1 MKKSMVYF
9 AAGCL
14 GGVANGLAVWVFGA
28 AGITGAAGVAIAPA
42 LTASFLYPRIVW
54 GGLWGLLFLLSLRNM
69 NIFTKGALLSLAPTA
84 IQLFVVSPLKTH
96 QGVAGLELGL
106 ATPLFVLFFNWV
118 WGVATAFAIKMA
130 R

>member
-9 AAGCL
+9 AAGSL
-14 GGVANGLAVWVFGA
+14 GGVVNGLAVWFFGA
-28 AGITGAAGVAIAPA
+28 VGITGAVGVAIAPA
-42 LTASFLYPRIVW
+42 LTANFLYPRIVW
-54 GGLWGLLFLLSLRNM
+54 GGLWGLLFLLPLKNM

-84 IQLFVVSPLKTH
+84 IQLFVVFPLKTH

-106 ATPLFVLFFNWV
+106 ATPLFALFVNWI
-118 WGVATAFAIKMA
+118 WGVATAFAIKIA

>member
-1 MKKSMVYF
+1 MKKSMICF

-14 GGVANGLAVWVFGA
+14 GGAANALAVWFFGA

-54 GGLWGLLFLLSLRNM
+54 GGLWGLLFLLPLRNM
-69 NIFTKGALLSLAPTA
+69 NIFTKGALLSLAPSA
-84 IQLFVVSPLKTH
+84 IQLFVVFPLKTP
-96 QGVAGLELGL
+96 QGVGGLELGL
-106 ATPLFVLFFNWV
+106 ATPLFVLFFNWI

>member
-1 MKKSMVYF
+1 MVYF

-14 GGVANGLAVWVFGA
+14 GGAANSLAVWLFGA

-42 LTASFLYPRIVW
+42 LTAIFLYSRIVW
-54 GGLWGLLFLLSLRNM
+54 GGLWGLLFLLPLRNM
-69 NIFTKGALLSLAPTA
+69 KIFTKGALLSLAPSA
-84 IQLFVVSPLKTH
+84 IQLFVVFPLKAH

-106 ATPLFVLFFNWV
+106 ATPLFVLFFNWI